1 MTFSDQ
7 RTVYRDQEV
16 KTQPSHKP
24 VGTFPVQWPIVHADL
39 RTTRWIPLPLCPSQG
54 FLPWSGRRVRSL
66 PQLQPSPCHHSS
78 CLIPFPFL
86 SPPPTSSLLSHS
98 LIPPP
103 PNTAAVWLPLYIAV
117 ITIKV
122 LKGDNPAEEARLTP
136 SPLLSLAWCNPAP
149 PFP

>member
-54 FLPWSGRRVRSL
+54 FLPWSESEVLATAPALPLPSL
-66 PQLQPSPCHHSS
+66 
-78 CLIPFPFL
+78 FL
-86 SPPPTSSLLSHS
+86 SDSLSFPVSSSHLLPALPFSH
-98 LIPPP
+98 PPP

-122 LKGDNPAEEARLTP
+122 LKGDNPSEEARLTP
-136 SPLLSLAWCNPAP
+136 SSLLSLAWCNPAP

>member
-1 MTFSDQ
+1 MIFSDQ

-39 RTTRWIPLPLCPSQG
+39 RTTRWLPLPLCPSQG
-54 FLPWSGRRVRSL
+54 FLPWPESEVLATAPALPLPSL
-66 PQLQPSPCHHSS
+66 
-78 CLIPFPFL
+78 FL
-86 SPPPTSSLLSHS
+86 SDSLSFPVSSSHLLPALPFSH
-98 LIPPP
+98 PPP

-136 SPLLSLAWCNPAP
+136 SPLMSLAWGNPAP